1 MQTEGLNIDKGN
13 LIIKFEVFLQSGSK
27 TWIHKENYLGRTK
40 AKLSVHPKSNYLRV
54 PCETSVFSQS
64 SPSDSN
70 VHTVLNTTV
79 VSIIPQ
85 MSFWLIKQ
93 KKNRW
98 EMKLIWGL
106 FFFYTYYKEKLK
118 LHGSSV
124 RSQQC
129 EIQILIISLLS
140 KIIKRIRK
148 YHWLSKLSKQ
158 AWIMSCLILYLKC
171 EISQTHLSI

>member
-27 TWIHKENYLGRTK
+27 TWIHKENYLGKTK

-85 MSFWLIKQ
+85 MSF
-93 KKNRW
+93 
-98 EMKLIWGL
+98 
-106 FFFYTYYKEKLK
+106 
-118 LHGSSV
+118 
-124 RSQQC
+124 
-129 EIQILIISLLS
+129 
-140 KIIKRIRK
+140 
-148 YHWLSKLSKQ
+148 
-158 AWIMSCLILYLKC
+158 
-171 EISQTHLSI
+171 